1 MAYYNKNKQY
11 QADGSSAESK
21 ALDTFAELMIDSVVA
36 RWSVMAETMVYRVSV
51 AYSEEPIWT

>member
-21 ALDTFAELMIDSVVA
+21 ALDTFRAND
-36 RWSVMAETMVYRVSV
+36 
-51 AYSEEPIWT
+51 